1 MRNFLCCLLFL
12 IPLLMPLSACY
23 HLRAEPVP
31 ISARVVEV
39 KADPAEVLVKLR
51 KLVEVDWKS
60 RILETDSSGTVLI
73 TAPYH
78 FHTDTG
84 FGQPA
89 GGRKYYTQL
98 RIEILPRPAGLTAI
112 SLSPHNFEMRT
123 SYAFSQEGQI
133 GTLYKHYPYEHY
145 PGMFDLSRINSE
157 LMRVAARVRSLFQ

>member
-1 MRNFLCCLLFL
+1 MRSFWFCILFL
-12 IPLLMPLSACY
+12 IPLLLPLSACY
-23 HLRAEPVP
+23 HMRAEPVP

-39 KADPAEVLVKLR
+39 KAEPADVLTRLR
-51 KLVEVDWKS
+51 TLVEVDWKS

-98 RIEILPRPAGLTAI
+98 RIEILPRAAGLTAI
-112 SLSPHNFEMRT
+112 SLSAHNFEMRT

-145 PGMFDLSRINSE
+145 PGMFDLTRINSE
-157 LMRVAARVRSLFQ
+157 LMRVAAHVRNLFQ